1 MSFSKM
7 EKCYNQ
13 EIENL
18 KHQVNVQTKRLDIRE
33 KQVQVLDE
41 EKHYLKQV
49 NSSLREEVTNLQEHL
64 EQVSSYNHE
73 RLQQKNKEIESL
85 MNSKKKWPSNKTNKY
100 GRIKNKGLHREN
112 KNRYTGKPD
121 VNICKSEKD
130 YQRNTLQEVNNIQQ
144 PILMDKS
151 YLSVFA
157 GRGEKIYEKIWKEK
171 DSIEEKKNEFLLKGL
186 IIKAKYL
193 HRARLDMQKID
204 EKTKENLLLKQKLE
218 AYQDIN
224 QKLENELAKQI
235 QNVTI
240 RKLNVCRRFR
250 EETNVY
256 FLPDQQHT
264 VNSCLPVAQTLN
276 GIHSDCDLE
285 FDENRH
291 DALANPIV
299 NSTEQSD
306 QLCPQCGYQFNVN
319 VLGFYQVFKPILPMK
334 THSGANSEK
343 LAKYVSMAVSLK
355 LRNFNKAKQA
365 KEIII
370 KLRRKLGVLQEK
382 LQQYRTSISKIERE
396 RDLYIQFTAEICKQ
410 AYHLFENLK
419 LD

>member
-1 MSFSKM
+1 M

-41 EKHYLKQV
+41 ENHYLKQV
-49 NSSLREEVTNLQEHL
+49 NNSLREDFTNLQEHL
-64 EQVSSYNHE
+64 EQVSRYNHE

-85 MNSKKKWPSNKTNKY
+85 KNSNKNWLCNKTNKH
-100 GRIKNKGLHREN
+100 GRIKNKRLYREN
-112 KNRYTGKPD
+112 KDGYTGKPY
-121 VNICKSEKD
+121 VNICKSEND
-130 YQRNTLQEVNNIQQ
+130 YQRNNFQEVIQIQQ
-144 PILMDKS
+144 PILMDKG

-157 GRGEKIYEKIWKEK
+157 GSGKGENMYEKIWKEK
-171 DSIEEKKNEFLLKGL
+171 DSIEGKKNEFLFKAL

-193 HRARLDMQKID
+193 YRARLDMQKID

-218 AYQDIN
+218 TYQDIN
-224 QKLENELAKQI
+224 QKLENELTKQLH
-235 QNVTI
+235 NLT
-240 RKLNVCRRFR
+240 LNVCRRFR

-256 FLPDQQHT
+256 FWPDQQHT
-264 VNSCLPVAQTLN
+264 INSCLPVDQTLN
-276 GIHSDCDLE
+276 SMHSDCDLE
-285 FDENRH
+285 FDENQH
-291 DALANPIV
+291 VALANPIV

-306 QLCPQCGYQFNVN
+306 QLCPQCGYQFNRN
-319 VLGFYQVFKPILPMK
+319 VLRLYQVFKPILPVK

-355 LRNFNKAKQA
+355 LRNFNKARQA
-365 KEIII
+365 KEIIV
-370 KLRRKLGVLQEK
+370 KLRRKLGMLQEK

-410 AYHLFENLK
+410 AYHLFENLN